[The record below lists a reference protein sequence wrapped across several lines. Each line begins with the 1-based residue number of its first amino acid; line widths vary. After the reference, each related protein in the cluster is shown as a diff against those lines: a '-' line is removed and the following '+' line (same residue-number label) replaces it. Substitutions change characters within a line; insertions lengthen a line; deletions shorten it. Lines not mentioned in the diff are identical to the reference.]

1 MGHVEISEPLESP
14 SQTWAH
20 ALFLEHKRSK
30 TKKGLIS
37 ISEYHPSEK
46 RGRYRC
52 VGWGAEGDEQ
62 HSTGILPLSHLL
74 SWRLSVG

>member
-1 MGHVEISEPLESP
+1 MGHVEIPEPPESP
-14 SQTWAH
+14 SQTWAR
-20 ALFLEHKRSK
+20 ALEHKRNK

-52 VGWGAEGDEQ
+52 VGCSAEGDEQ
-62 HSTGILPLSHLL
+62 HSTGTLPLSHLL